1 MREVLSFFTFSIGA
15 LFFVLFF
22 STLKPATVIAVP
34 GPSMGRALQHE
45 SFATARLPAALFAAV
60 SWSDVG
66 PRH

>member
-22 STLKPATVIAVP
+22 STLKPAAIIAGP
-34 GPSMGRALQHE
+34 GPGMGRPLQHE
-45 SFATARLPAALFAAV
+45 SFAYARLPATLLAAV

-66 PRH
+66 QRQ

>member
-22 STLKPATVIAVP
+22 STLKPATVTAVH
-34 GPSMGRALQHE
+34 GPSMGRPLQHE
-45 SFATARLPAALFAAV
+45 SFAYARLPAALLAAV

-66 PRH
+66 QRQ